1 MLRAVKGYHEG
12 DEQSEFCIPSAGC
25 LDCQEIEFKPDL
37 TVSHTDMAS
46 LSRIW
51 VAWVLLFCVLIIGQH
66 AAFAQEASLTNIMV
80 SNTRDD
86 LLLYLNLEGAFSEKL
101 KKAILSGVPATFS
114 FLAKLNRVR
123 TMWLNQDIADIT
135 VTHNIKYDNLKK
147 EFIVRRSWRNNE
159 PEVTKSFSEAQK
171 WMSEVNSLK
180 IIPLGQLEKGQQ
192 YQLRTKAE
200 VSKQTL
206 PFYLHYVLFFI
217 SLWDIETDWY
227 SIDFIY

>member
-1 MLRAVKGYHEG
+1 M
-12 DEQSEFCIPSAGC
+12 
-25 LDCQEIEFKPDL
+25 DCQEMAVRKGL
-37 TVSHTDMAS
+37 TASHTDMSS
-46 LSRIW
+46 LSRIRI
-51 VAWVLLFCVLIIGQH
+51 AWAVLLGIFIIGQH
-66 AAFAQEASLTNIMV
+66 AAFAQEASLTNITV

-114 FLAKLNRVR
+114 FLAKLTRVR
-123 TMWLNQDIADIT
+123 TMWLNEDIADIT
-135 VTHNIKYDNLKK
+135 VIHTIKYDNLKK

-200 VSKQTL
+200 VIKQTL

>member
-1 MLRAVKGYHEG
+1 LKWLQNPLIFISFNLPFINMPFSLRKQITCA
-12 DEQSEFCIPSAGC
+12 
-25 LDCQEIEFKPDL
+25 
-37 TVSHTDMAS
+37 
-46 LSRIW
+46 
-51 VAWVLLFCVLIIGQH
+51 LLLAFILLAHG
-66 AAFAQEASLTNIMV
+66 AAFAQEARLTNITV

-101 KKAILSGVPATFS
+101 NKAILSGVPATFF
-114 FLAKLNRVR
+114 FLTKLNGVR
-123 TMWLNQDIADIT
+123 NIWVDRGIADIT
-135 VTHNIKYDNLKK
+135 VTHTIKYDNLKK
-147 EFIVRRSWRNNE
+147 EFLIRRSWRNSE
-159 PEVTKSFSEAQK
+159 PEITKSFSEAQK

-206 PFYLHYVLFFI
+206 PFYLHYVLFFV

-227 SIDFIY
+227 TIDFFY

>member
-1 MLRAVKGYHEG
+1 MLVLGML
-12 DEQSEFCIPSAGC
+12 F
-25 LDCQEIEFKPDL
+25 LCQ
-37 TVSHTDMAS
+37 VAAS
-46 LSRIW
+46 
-51 VAWVLLFCVLIIGQH
+51 
-66 AAFAQEASLTNIMV
+66 AQEASLTNITV

-86 LLLYLNLEGAFSEKL
+86 LLLYLNLEGAFSVKL

-123 TMWLNQDIADIT
+123 NMWTNPVIADISVIHT
-135 VTHNIKYDNLKK
+135 IKYDNLKK
-147 EFIVRRSWRNNE
+147 EFIVKRSWRNNE

-171 WMSEVNSLK
+171 WMTEVNSLK

-217 SLWDIETDWY
+217 SLWDIDTDWY